1 MSTSIFPRG
10 TRVKASVFGE
20 MPAVRRRARVTWLE
34 WLEAILI
41 ILLLMVA
48 GDITRRFVMLEATDI
63 TFYPLNGS
71 FQTYNPLRR
80 ILAGELPGRDFQ
92 TYLGLGTTY
101 TMYGMFRLFGSDL
114 AASEAATHLLH
125 AFAFAFSGYLLA
137 RLAGFKPLA
146 SSLAML
152 TALVVG
158 RYSIGFTWFLFY
170 PGNSMLGWRA
180 VLIYFTAVAL
190 LHAARLP
197 KPWQRAGVLGVIA
210 GLQHLW
216 SNDYGTASLLAL
228 TLGGVLWFLP
238 LQSFWQLVRRYALYV
253 FTAATTFTIV
263 ANLLTGRHAWAW
275 LVYNWRDV
283 RVDQFW
289 YFGESNVYAL
299 SDIFVSTGWALLFA
313 ALALLAIA
321 LIVIGWKRRD
331 VRAYVLAY
339 LLGTGLIAWAVS
351 TVGGSVSVRYASPTL
366 WASLGAV
373 AYVLRLVGSKVA
385 RAKPLQHLT
394 AKIGPLWRYAV
405 ILIAAT
411 LPIAYAA
418 LLNNSSSNIRLIE
431 ASTDMSRHMFVPE
444 LGGYIVKPY
453 SEATVL
459 GRAIAQELPDI
470 PAQQRVFST
479 YTTALDVAA
488 GANNAAGHDY
498 IIHALGQERS
508 KYLEVLQ
515 DSQPAYITTLRES
528 FTWWETWNRR
538 INWWFYRAFLPQYEP
553 VALSM
558 YNVVWARRPEPL
570 PAPHWQLPC
579 QIEQVTPSQT
589 LLHIGGTDAPFVEL
603 TPYYVEVDFAYQA
616 TIDAT
621 GVPLIGNR
629 AVLDIRERPSA
640 AQGKQPRSKAPVIFG
655 GVQRERTAIEHFP
668 GLPSSLRLQLEPA
681 ERTTLE
687 VSACRA
693 TVYAPAHA
701 QVDGTTIDPNLMMP
715 TWSSTFAAGQWGD
728 MNNQP
733 WLELITTTTPT
744 TVRRVPDAASPEALV
759 TTIPEAFIPR
769 FERHP
774 LTADLEN
781 ALQLSDLPPV
791 ADMPPLTRYSATTRR
806 RHDYDLSTLA
816 LDARDIDGIFVQVRC
831 RFVNRQVERV
841 GGPMVR
847 LSWRGE
853 NTVDR
858 DAMLHFRA
866 NTGSVFVPLPQAAWR
881 NSGLLEQLSLE
892 LVYAQNCSEF
902 FAGELR
908 FYRARP
914 ALLKI
919 ADLNVPNR
927 PRQDLAQ
934 LAPGYYRVTGND
946 PGVVYDVSSFELA
959 TDDIHVLAMTVSCEN
974 PRPGMPLLFDVFW
987 RDAQSRFSGESFVRQ
1002 QAHRQRLYF
1011 DLAEHPNWQGR
1022 VHAVRVDLA
1031 RANACERVRISEL
1044 AFFQRFETANNTL
1057 MYPLMNP

>member
-1 MSTSIFPRG
+1 
-10 TRVKASVFGE
+10 
-20 MPAVRRRARVTWLE
+20 MPAVRGHAQVKWLE
-34 WLEAILI
+34 WLEAFLI
-41 ILLLMVA
+41 ALLLLIA
-48 GDITRRFVMLEATDI
+48 GDIVRRFVLLEATDI

-80 ILAGELPGRDFQ
+80 ILAGKLPGRDFQ

-137 RLAGFKPLA
+137 RLAGFRPLA
-146 SSLAML
+146 SSLAL
-152 TALVVG
+152 LAALIAG

-180 VLIYFTAVAL
+180 VLIYFTAIAL
-190 LHAARLP
+190 LHVARLP
-197 KPWQRAGVLGVIA
+197 QPWQRAGVLGVIA

-238 LQSFWQLVRRYALYV
+238 VRSFWQLLRRYLLYLS
-253 FTAATTFTIV
+253 TAAVTFTIV
-263 ANLLTGRHAWAW
+263 ANLLTGGHAWAW
-275 LVYNWRDV
+275 LAYNWRDV
-283 RVDQFW
+283 RHDQFW

-299 SDIFVSTGWALLFA
+299 GDIFVSTRWALLFA
-313 ALALLAIA
+313 ALALLAVG
-321 LIVIGWKRRD
+321 LIVIGWKRSD

-373 AYVLRLVGSKVA
+373 AYVLRLLTGRVA
-385 RAKPLQHLT
+385 RAKPLQHLHT
-394 AKIGPLWRYAV
+394 KVRPLWRYAV
-405 ILIAAT
+405 IFVAIT
-411 LPIAYAA
+411 LPMAYAA
-418 LLNNSSSNIRLIE
+418 LLNSNNNNSSNSVRLIE
-431 ASTDMSRHMFVPE
+431 AGGDMARHMFVPE
-444 LGGYIVKPY
+444 LGGYIVAPY
-453 SEATVL
+453 SEAAVL
-459 GRAIAQELPDI
+459 GRAIAQELPDT
-470 PAQQRVFST
+470 PGDARVFST

-508 KYLEVLQ
+508 RYLEILQ
-515 DSQPAYITTLRES
+515 DDQPAYLTTLRES

-553 VALSM
+553 VAMSM
-558 YNVVWARRPEPL
+558 YNIVWARRPEPL
-570 PAPHWQLPC
+570 PTPHWQLPC
-579 QIEQVTPSQT
+579 QIEQVTPSQVH
-589 LLHIGGTDAPFVEL
+589 LRIGDTVAPFVEL

-616 TIDAT
+616 TIEAT
-621 GVPLIGNR
+621 GVPLIGDR
-629 AVLDIRERPSA
+629 AVLDISERPSA
-640 AQGKQPRSKAPVIFG
+640 AQGKQAGSKAPITFG
-655 GVQRERTAIEHFP
+655 VLQRQRTAVEHFP
-668 GLPSSLRLQLEPA
+668 GLPSTLRLQIEPE

-687 VSACRA
+687 VTACQA
-693 TVYAPAHA
+693 TVYAPSHA
-701 QVDGTTIDPNLMMP
+701 QVDGTTIDPNVPMP
-715 TWSSTFAAGQWGD
+715 TWSSTFAAGIWGD

-733 WLELITTTTPT
+733 WLELITATIPSE
-744 TVRRVPDAASPEALV
+744 VRRVPDAASPEALV
-759 TTIPEAFIPR
+759 TPIPEAFIPR
-769 FERHP
+769 FERDP
-774 LTADLEN
+774 LTADLED

-791 ADMPPLTRYSATTRR
+791 ADLPPLTRYSATTNRR
-806 RHDYDLSTLA
+806 YDYDLTALA
-816 LDARDIDGIFVQVRC
+816 LNASDIEGIFVQVRC
-831 RFVNRQVERV
+831 RFPDRRVDRV

-847 LSWRGE
+847 LSWQGE
-853 NTVDR
+853 NTIAR
-858 DAMLHFRA
+858 DATLHFRA

-881 NSGLLEQLSLE
+881 NSGMLEQLSLE

-914 ALLKI
+914 ALLKV

-946 PGVVYDVSSFELA
+946 PGVVYDVSSFALD
-959 TDDIHVLAMTVSCEN
+959 TDEVHILAMTISCEN
-974 PRPGMPLLFDVFW
+974 PQPNVPVLFEVFW
-987 RDAQSRFSGESFVRQ
+987 RDAQTRFSGDAFM
-1002 QAHRQRLYF
+1002 RQRARRQRMYF
-1011 DLAEHPNWQGR
+1011 ELAEHPNWQGNL
-1022 VHAVRVDLA
+1022 HALRIDLA

-1044 AFFQRFETANNTL
+1044 AFFQRFETANNVL
-1057 MYPLMNP
+1057 MYP

>member
-1 MSTSIFPRG
+1 M
-10 TRVKASVFGE
+10 RVKASVFRQV
-20 MPAVRRRARVTWLE
+20 PAVRRPAQVKWLE
-34 WLEAILI
+34 WLEGILI
-41 ILLLMVA
+41 ILLLVVA

-125 AFAFAFSGYLLA
+125 AFALAFSGYLLA

-146 SSLAML
+146 SSLAL
-152 TALVVG
+152 LAALVAG

-190 LHAARLP
+190 LHAARLS

-238 LQSFWQLVRRYALYV
+238 VRSFWQLLGRYALYV
-253 FTAATTFTIV
+253 STAAVTFTTV
-263 ANLLTGRHAWAW
+263 ANLLTGGHAWAW
-275 LVYNWRDV
+275 LIYNWRDV
-283 RVDQFW
+283 RHDQFW

-299 SDIFVSTGWALLFA
+299 SDIFVSTNWALLFA

-321 LIVIGWKRRD
+321 LIVIGWKRSD

-373 AYVLRLVGSKVA
+373 AYVLRLLGGKVA
-385 RAKPLQHLT
+385 RAKPLQHLHT
-394 AKIGPLWRYAV
+394 KTRPLGRYAI

-411 LPIAYAA
+411 LPLAYAA
-418 LLNNSSSNIRLIE
+418 LLNSNNSNNSVRLVE
-431 ASTDMSRHMFVPE
+431 AGGDMSRHMFVPE
-444 LGGYIVKPY
+444 LGGYIVAPY
-453 SEATVL
+453 SEAAVL

-470 PAQQRVFST
+470 SGDARVFST

-498 IIHALGQERS
+498 IIHALGQERRR
-508 KYLEVLQ
+508 YLEVLQ
-515 DSQPAYITTLRES
+515 DNQPAYITTLRES

-579 QIEQVTPSQT
+579 QIDQVTPSQT
-589 LLHIGGTDAPFVEL
+589 LLRIGSTDAPFVEL

-621 GVPLIGNR
+621 GVPLIGDR
-629 AVLDIRERPSA
+629 AVLNIRERPSA

-655 GVQRERTAIEHFP
+655 GLQRERTAIEHFP
-668 GLPSSLRLQLEPA
+668 GLPSTLRLQLEPA

-715 TWSSTFAAGQWGD
+715 TWSSTFAAGAWGD

-733 WLELITTTTPT
+733 WLELITATIPSE
-744 TVRRVPDAASPEALV
+744 VRRVPDAASPEALV
-759 TTIPEAFIPR
+759 SAIPEAFIPR

-774 LTADLEN
+774 LRADLEN
-781 ALQLSDLPPV
+781 ALRLSDLPPV

-806 RHDYDLSTLA
+806 RHDYDLSALA

-831 RFVNRQVERV
+831 RFINRQVDLV

-847 LSWRGE
+847 LSWQGE
-853 NTVDR
+853 NTLAR

-866 NTGSVFVPLPQAAWR
+866 DTGSVFVPLPQAAWR
-881 NSGLLEQLSLE
+881 NSGVLEQLSLE

-946 PGVVYDVSSFELA
+946 PGVVYDVSSFALNA
-959 TDDIHVLAMTVSCEN
+959 ADIHVLAMTVSCEN
-974 PRPGMPLLFDVFW
+974 PQPGMPLLFDVFW
-987 RDAQSRFSGESFVRQ
+987 RDGQSRFSGESFIRQ
-1002 QAHRQRLYF
+1002 QAHQQRMYF
-1011 DLAEHPNWQGR
+1011 NLAEHANWQGDVR
-1022 VHAVRVDLA
+1022 ALRVDLA
-1031 RANACERVRISEL
+1031 SANACERVRISEL
-1044 AFFQRFETANNTL
+1044 ALFQRFETANNTR